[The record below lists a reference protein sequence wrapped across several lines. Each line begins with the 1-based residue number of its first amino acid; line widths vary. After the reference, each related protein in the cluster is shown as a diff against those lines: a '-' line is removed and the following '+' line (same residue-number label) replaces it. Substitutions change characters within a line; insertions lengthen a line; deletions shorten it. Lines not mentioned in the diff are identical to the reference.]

1 MSCNGN
7 CSCTNGKL
15 SLNKQ
20 QTNTNNQNN
29 PLSDDYLSDD
39 DREDKI
45 IPNNDIIRT
54 HYKQGYVDGITN
66 AKETSLQDGFDDG
79 FPKGAEL
86 GIEVGRI
93 LSKLKQSNDE
103 FNEAKKEL
111 NITNVLN
118 MKYFDDGFNLIK
130 SSHELIVKYTQK
142 P

>member
-1 MSCNGN
+1 MSCNGD

-15 SLNKQ
+15 PSSKQ
-20 QTNTNNQNN
+20 QHNINNQSN
-29 PLSDDYLSDD
+29 PLSDDYSSDD
-39 DREDKI
+39 NGDEKI

-54 HYKQGYVDGITN
+54 HYKQGYVDGITK

-86 GIEVGRI
+86 GIEVGKI
-93 LSKLKQSNDE
+93 LSKLKHSNDE
-103 FNEAKKEL
+103 FDQAKKEL

-118 MKYFDDGFNLIK
+118 MKYFDDDFNLIK
-130 SSHELIVKYTQK
+130 SPHELIVKYTQK